1 MQFDTNYDE
10 RTTEGRASKVLDALK
25 DDAKERA
32 THLYNELL
40 HLRMEAMSDHEIVM
54 LIWEHAFKEGR
65 KAQDAYNSHFGV
77 YL

>member
-1 MQFDTNYDE
+1 MESDTNDSE
-10 RTTEGRASKVLDALK
+10 TSTVVRASKALDAVK

-40 HLRMEAMSDHEIVM
+40 HLRMQAMSDHEIVM
-54 LIWEHAFKEGR
+54 LIWEHAFQEGR
-65 KAQDAYNSHFGV
+65 KAQDVYNTHFGV